1 MKVDIFFLI
10 VGLLLAM
17 YIINLV
23 RKNKFDIK
31 ESIIWLFG
39 SIGVIVLSVFPSI
52 ISYLSKLVGIEYP
65 PSLFFLICT
74 IFILLINF
82 RISKKTFE
90 NQEKLI
96 TLIQEVSILEEE
108 IKKINNK
115 KSTILKSDK
124 KLKEE
129 N

>member
-1 MKVDIFFLI
+1 
-10 VGLLLAM
+10 
-17 YIINLV
+17 
-23 RKNKFDIK
+23 KFDIK
-31 ESIIWLFG
+31 ESILWLFG
-39 SIGVIVLSVFPSI
+39 SIGVVVLAIFPSI
-52 ISYLSKLVGIEYP
+52 ISFFSKLVGIEYP